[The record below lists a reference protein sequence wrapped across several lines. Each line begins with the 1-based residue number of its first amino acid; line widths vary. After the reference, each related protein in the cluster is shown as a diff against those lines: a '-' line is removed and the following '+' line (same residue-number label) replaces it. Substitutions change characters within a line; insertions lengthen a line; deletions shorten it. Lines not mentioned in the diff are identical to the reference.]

1 MTEEHTDS
9 VEVEGKRVR
18 SLTDKGDSLYLTT
31 LQGYTSK
38 CEKSWT
44 EVEDVLS
51 RADDVEVKIKPLRE
65 YEKDLLQSQNTYLQ
79 FCVELHDFL
88 QRTST
93 AESKAEFKRQL
104 AKCNGNKKIML
115 KVLNQV
121 KNLKQEVLETL
132 SVGSATSNTSGSS
145 SATRKRA
152 KAEVERAKLKIIAKQ
167 AEVMKQKA
175 QVKEEETKSKASA
188 ERKEAEL
195 NATLHVL
202 KQEENAAAA
211 EAEAQVFENFDFEN
225 DSISLPSKLDD
236 QVERNLTET
245 YVTEQAKYNEEL
257 YRTPSPRI
265 CAQPTPQDRN
275 QKLHKPYIH
284 RDFHGENL
292 FPATSLNP
300 DAVTFLPR
308 NDTYRVPDAH
318 PSQDTGVVTGLTQF
332 LLRKDLIFSRFTN
345 FNDKPEHFATWK
357 ASFKS
362 IVKELG
368 VGAFEE
374 MDLLVKYLGPVSSDF
389 ARSIRASNVDNP
401 AGGVRKIWDRLNDRF
416 GQPEMIES
424 ALKKKLDAFPRLSDK
439 DSHKLY
445 ELSDILSEIE
455 SSKENQ
461 KYSTLLSYFDSSTG
475 VIPIVRKLPFSLQG
489 KWTNRAAKYKKE
501 NMVSFPPFSFFVEFV
516 KDMSKIVNDPSFKY
530 DTGHNQSFRRN
541 RETPPQPK
549 ITVRKS
555 EIAEDKGD
563 RDVVDPEKTCPLHNS
578 VKHPLSKCKA
588 FKSSSLQDR
597 KCLLKQNAIC
607 FRCCKSTDH
616 IARNCKET
624 IVCRYCKSN
633 KHASPMHVDV
643 DSTPVKGVQPHGG
656 EDTEE
661 TLSTKCTLLCGEEF
675 TGRSCSKTLLVKV
688 FPSGQPEKAVK
699 VYAIIDEQSNR
710 TLVRSELLDQLGER
724 SEALPYT
731 LTSCTGSTT
740 VTGRRAK
747 GYTIQSLD
755 GSSTMDLPDMIE
767 CSEIPND
774 RSEIA
779 TPEVANLHTHLR
791 CIADRIPELDPN
803 AGIHLLIGRDLG
815 EAHQIEQQILGVNK
829 NAPFAQKLKLGWVV
843 VGEVCLGKLH
853 KPNYLNVKRTHV
865 MSDGRGTV
873 FDPCRSNIQ
882 LKELHMNDNFSSCGH
897 LGDNVFQ
904 RSKDDNKIGLSIE
917 DRKFLQ
923 LMDKEF
929 TKDSN
934 GHWIAPLPFRTP
946 KPNMPNNRDQAL
958 KRAQSL
964 HKSLQTDSNKQDH
977 LVEFMDKILRN
988 GVAEVAPPLVENTE
1002 CWYLPLFGVYHPKKP
1017 GNIRGVFDSSAVYKG
1032 VSLNNELMSGPD
1044 LVNSLLGILLR
1055 FRKNAF
1061 AVTADIEQMFY
1072 QFFVKPEHRDYLRF
1086 FWYEKNDP
1094 NRPLIEYRMRVHV
1107 FGNKPS
1113 PAIATYGLRKTVEN
1127 CEETYGSDV
1136 KDFVCRNFYVDD
1148 GLVSLSSAAE
1158 VTDLV
1163 KRSQHALRTEGSL
1176 RLHKIASNSS
1186 EVMEAFPPED
1196 LGKELKSLDF
1206 EKDYLPLQR
1215 SLGLV
1220 WNLNL
1225 DSFVFDIPDFD
1236 KPFTRRG
1243 LLSTVNSLYDPI
1255 GFLAPFTIM
1264 GKILLRETTP
1274 SGIDWD
1280 EPLSQAHQ
1288 DAWHQWQESLESL
1301 RELTVPRMYLDTS
1314 LSELKDIQL
1323 QIFCDAS
1330 EKAIA
1335 SAAYLSSGDM
1345 DADSHFAFVLGKG
1358 KLAPSGGHTIPR
1370 LELYGAVLAVE
1381 LWDLIS
1387 EHMDINPSSVKF
1399 YTDSKV
1405 VLGYIANDTRR
1416 FYTYVSNRVDRIR
1429 SRTSPQQWNYIPTHL
1444 NPADMATRYSV
1455 VDLDSRL
1462 KFWLHASLEVK
1473 QLCCKD
1479 VQGAINYPL
1488 VSPEEDKELRCQVLK
1503 TASISSPLTGLLE
1516 RYSSWRTLVTSISLL
1531 RHLARSFQSDSTC
1544 DGWHYCSTFK
1554 TPDNYRAAECF
1565 ILKEVQRQTY
1575 QSEIRCLE
1583 QNLPLPKGSS
1593 IIGLA
1598 PFLDEKGLMRLGG
1611 RLNKAAEMLN
1621 SSETNPIILPKGH
1634 VSKLLISH
1642 FHESVKH
1649 QGRHFTEGALRS
1661 NGYWIVGAKRAI
1673 SSLIHECV
1681 TCRRLRGQ
1689 RQQQQMADLPSDRLT
1704 PGPPFSSVG
1713 VDTFG
1718 PWEVVVRKTRGGA
1731 ANSKRW
1737 AILFT
1742 CLVTRAIHI
1751 EVVEELS
1758 TSAFINALRRF
1769 ISIRGPVNLIRS
1781 DRGTNFVG
1789 ATDQLKMDVV
1799 NVEDTAVRSFL
1810 YKSGTTWIFNAPHSS
1825 HMGGVWERMIGVT
1838 RKILD
1843 SMLLT
1848 EKKGLSH
1855 DVLTTL
1861 MAEVCAIVNARPI
1874 TTISHDPDD
1883 PVILSP
1889 AMLLTMKRGNS
1900 TIDSDNYCIK
1910 DMYRASW
1917 KHVQVLSDYFW
1928 TRWRDSYLQNL
1939 QTRRKWH
1946 EKLPNLKKGDI
1957 VLLRDKQSHRNYWPL
1972 GIVEDAIQ
1980 SDDGLVRKA
1989 VVRVS
1994 VDGKIVTYT
2003 RPVCELVLLVD

>member
-9 VEVEGKRVR
+9 VEVERKRVR

-115 KVLNQV
+115 K
-121 KNLKQEVLETL
+121 
-132 SVGSATSNTSGSS
+132 
-145 SATRKRA
+145 
-152 KAEVERAKLKIIAKQ
+152 Q

-245 YVTEQAKYNEEL
+245 
-257 YRTPSPRI
+257 
-265 CAQPTPQDRN
+265 
-275 QKLHKPYIH
+275 
-284 RDFHGENL
+284 
-292 FPATSLNP
+292 
-300 DAVTFLPR
+300 

-563 RDVVDPEKTCPLHNS
+563 RDAVDPEKTCPLHNS

-643 DSTPVKGVQPHGG
+643 DNNPVKGVQPHGG
-656 EDTEE
+656 EDTDE

-740 VTGRRAK
+740 VTGRRAE

-873 FDPCRSNIQ
+873 
-882 LKELHMNDNFSSCGH
+882 
-897 LGDNVFQ
+897 
-904 RSKDDNKIGLSIE
+904 
-917 DRKFLQ
+917 
-923 LMDKEF
+923 
-929 TKDSN
+929 
-934 GHWIAPLPFRTP
+934 
-946 KPNMPNNRDQAL
+946 
-958 KRAQSL
+958 
-964 HKSLQTDSNKQDH
+964 
-977 LVEFMDKILRN
+977 
-988 GVAEVAPPLVENTE
+988 
-1002 CWYLPLFGVYHPKKP
+1002 
-1017 GNIRGVFDSSAVYKG
+1017 
-1032 VSLNNELMSGPD
+1032 
-1044 LVNSLLGILLR
+1044 
-1055 FRKNAF
+1055 
-1061 AVTADIEQMFY
+1061 
-1072 QFFVKPEHRDYLRF
+1072 
-1086 FWYEKNDP
+1086 
-1094 NRPLIEYRMRVHV
+1094 
-1107 FGNKPS
+1107 
-1113 PAIATYGLRKTVEN
+1113 
-1127 CEETYGSDV
+1127 
-1136 KDFVCRNFYVDD
+1136 
-1148 GLVSLSSAAE
+1148 
-1158 VTDLV
+1158 
-1163 KRSQHALRTEGSL
+1163 
-1176 RLHKIASNSS
+1176 
-1186 EVMEAFPPED
+1186 
-1196 LGKELKSLDF
+1196 
-1206 EKDYLPLQR
+1206 
-1215 SLGLV
+1215 
-1220 WNLNL
+1220 
-1225 DSFVFDIPDFD
+1225 
-1236 KPFTRRG
+1236 
-1243 LLSTVNSLYDPI
+1243 
-1255 GFLAPFTIM
+1255 
-1264 GKILLRETTP
+1264 
-1274 SGIDWD
+1274 
-1280 EPLSQAHQ
+1280 
-1288 DAWHQWQESLESL
+1288 
-1301 RELTVPRMYLDTS
+1301 
-1314 LSELKDIQL
+1314 
-1323 QIFCDAS
+1323 
-1330 EKAIA
+1330 
-1335 SAAYLSSGDM
+1335 
-1345 DADSHFAFVLGKG
+1345 
-1358 KLAPSGGHTIPR
+1358 
-1370 LELYGAVLAVE
+1370 
-1381 LWDLIS
+1381 
-1387 EHMDINPSSVKF
+1387 
-1399 YTDSKV
+1399 
-1405 VLGYIANDTRR
+1405 
-1416 FYTYVSNRVDRIR
+1416 
-1429 SRTSPQQWNYIPTHL
+1429 
-1444 NPADMATRYSV
+1444 
-1455 VDLDSRL
+1455 
-1462 KFWLHASLEVK
+1462 
-1473 QLCCKD
+1473 
-1479 VQGAINYPL
+1479 
-1488 VSPEEDKELRCQVLK
+1488 
-1503 TASISSPLTGLLE
+1503 
-1516 RYSSWRTLVTSISLL
+1516 
-1531 RHLARSFQSDSTC
+1531 
-1544 DGWHYCSTFK
+1544 
-1554 TPDNYRAAECF
+1554 
-1565 ILKEVQRQTY
+1565 
-1575 QSEIRCLE
+1575 
-1583 QNLPLPKGSS
+1583 
-1593 IIGLA
+1593 
-1598 PFLDEKGLMRLGG
+1598 
-1611 RLNKAAEMLN
+1611 
-1621 SSETNPIILPKGH
+1621 
-1634 VSKLLISH
+1634 
-1642 FHESVKH
+1642 
-1649 QGRHFTEGALRS
+1649 LRS
-1661 NGYWIVGAKRAI
+1661 
-1673 SSLIHECV
+1673 
-1681 TCRRLRGQ
+1681 
-1689 RQQQQMADLPSDRLT
+1689 
-1704 PGPPFSSVG
+1704 
-1713 VDTFG
+1713 
-1718 PWEVVVRKTRGGA
+1718 
-1731 ANSKRW
+1731 
-1737 AILFT
+1737 
-1742 CLVTRAIHI
+1742 
-1751 EVVEELS
+1751 
-1758 TSAFINALRRF
+1758 
-1769 ISIRGPVNLIRS
+1769 
-1781 DRGTNFVG
+1781 
-1789 ATDQLKMDVV
+1789 
-1799 NVEDTAVRSFL
+1799 
-1810 YKSGTTWIFNAPHSS
+1810 
-1825 HMGGVWERMIGVT
+1825 
-1838 RKILD
+1838 
-1843 SMLLT
+1843 
-1848 EKKGLSH
+1848 
-1855 DVLTTL
+1855 
-1861 MAEVCAIVNARPI
+1861 
-1874 TTISHDPDD
+1874 
-1883 PVILSP
+1883 
-1889 AMLLTMKRGNS
+1889 
-1900 TIDSDNYCIK
+1900 
-1910 DMYRASW
+1910 
-1917 KHVQVLSDYFW
+1917 
-1928 TRWRDSYLQNL
+1928 
-1939 QTRRKWH
+1939 
-1946 EKLPNLKKGDI
+1946 
-1957 VLLRDKQSHRNYWPL
+1957 
-1972 GIVEDAIQ
+1972 
-1980 SDDGLVRKA
+1980 
-1989 VVRVS
+1989 VS
-1994 VDGKIVTYT
+1994 
-2003 RPVCELVLLVD
+2003 E

>member
-152 KAEVERAKLKIIAKQ
+152 KAEIERAKLKIIAKQ

-202 KQEENAAAA
+202 KQEENAAGA

-245 YVTEQAKYNEEL
+245 YVTEQAKCNEEL

-275 QKLHKPYIH
+275 QKLHKPHMH

-563 RDVVDPEKTCPLHNS
+563 RDAVDPEKTCPLHNS

-643 DSTPVKGVQPHGG
+643 DSTPVKEVQPHGG

-964 HKSLQTDSNKQDH
+964 HKSLQTDS
-977 LVEFMDKILRN
+977 
-988 GVAEVAPPLVENTE
+988 T
-1002 CWYLPLFGVYHPKKP
+1002 
-1017 GNIRGVFDSSAVYKG
+1017 
-1032 VSLNNELMSGPD
+1032 
-1044 LVNSLLGILLR
+1044 
-1055 FRKNAF
+1055 
-1061 AVTADIEQMFY
+1061 
-1072 QFFVKPEHRDYLRF
+1072 
-1086 FWYEKNDP
+1086 
-1094 NRPLIEYRMRVHV
+1094 
-1107 FGNKPS
+1107 
-1113 PAIATYGLRKTVEN
+1113 
-1127 CEETYGSDV
+1127 GS
-1136 KDFVCRNFYVDD
+1136 F
-1148 GLVSLSSAAE
+1148 
-1158 VTDLV
+1158 
-1163 KRSQHALRTEGSL
+1163 
-1176 RLHKIASNSS
+1176 
-1186 EVMEAFPPED
+1186 
-1196 LGKELKSLDF
+1196 
-1206 EKDYLPLQR
+1206 
-1215 SLGLV
+1215 
-1220 WNLNL
+1220 
-1225 DSFVFDIPDFD
+1225 
-1236 KPFTRRG
+1236 
-1243 LLSTVNSLYDPI
+1243 
-1255 GFLAPFTIM
+1255 
-1264 GKILLRETTP
+1264 
-1274 SGIDWD
+1274 SGI
-1280 EPLSQAHQ
+1280 H
-1288 DAWHQWQESLESL
+1288 
-1301 RELTVPRMYLDTS
+1301 
-1314 LSELKDIQL
+1314 
-1323 QIFCDAS
+1323 
-1330 EKAIA
+1330 
-1335 SAAYLSSGDM
+1335 G
-1345 DADSHFAFVLGKG
+1345 
-1358 KLAPSGGHTIPR
+1358 
-1370 LELYGAVLAVE
+1370 
-1381 LWDLIS
+1381 
-1387 EHMDINPSSVKF
+1387 
-1399 YTDSKV
+1399 
-1405 VLGYIANDTRR
+1405 
-1416 FYTYVSNRVDRIR
+1416 
-1429 SRTSPQQWNYIPTHL
+1429 
-1444 NPADMATRYSV
+1444 
-1455 VDLDSRL
+1455 
-1462 KFWLHASLEVK
+1462 
-1473 QLCCKD
+1473 
-1479 VQGAINYPL
+1479 
-1488 VSPEEDKELRCQVLK
+1488 
-1503 TASISSPLTGLLE
+1503 
-1516 RYSSWRTLVTSISLL
+1516 
-1531 RHLARSFQSDSTC
+1531 
-1544 DGWHYCSTFK
+1544 
-1554 TPDNYRAAECF
+1554 
-1565 ILKEVQRQTY
+1565 
-1575 QSEIRCLE
+1575 
-1583 QNLPLPKGSS
+1583 
-1593 IIGLA
+1593 
-1598 PFLDEKGLMRLGG
+1598 
-1611 RLNKAAEMLN
+1611 
-1621 SSETNPIILPKGH
+1621 
-1634 VSKLLISH
+1634 
-1642 FHESVKH
+1642 
-1649 QGRHFTEGALRS
+1649 
-1661 NGYWIVGAKRAI
+1661 
-1673 SSLIHECV
+1673 
-1681 TCRRLRGQ
+1681 
-1689 RQQQQMADLPSDRLT
+1689 
-1704 PGPPFSSVG
+1704 
-1713 VDTFG
+1713 
-1718 PWEVVVRKTRGGA
+1718 
-1731 ANSKRW
+1731 
-1737 AILFT
+1737 
-1742 CLVTRAIHI
+1742 
-1751 EVVEELS
+1751 
-1758 TSAFINALRRF
+1758 
-1769 ISIRGPVNLIRS
+1769 
-1781 DRGTNFVG
+1781 
-1789 ATDQLKMDVV
+1789 
-1799 NVEDTAVRSFL
+1799 
-1810 YKSGTTWIFNAPHSS
+1810 
-1825 HMGGVWERMIGVT
+1825 
-1838 RKILD
+1838 
-1843 SMLLT
+1843 
-1848 EKKGLSH
+1848 
-1855 DVLTTL
+1855 
-1861 MAEVCAIVNARPI
+1861 
-1874 TTISHDPDD
+1874 
-1883 PVILSP
+1883 
-1889 AMLLTMKRGNS
+1889 
-1900 TIDSDNYCIK
+1900 
-1910 DMYRASW
+1910 
-1917 KHVQVLSDYFW
+1917 
-1928 TRWRDSYLQNL
+1928 
-1939 QTRRKWH
+1939 
-1946 EKLPNLKKGDI
+1946 
-1957 VLLRDKQSHRNYWPL
+1957 
-1972 GIVEDAIQ
+1972 
-1980 SDDGLVRKA
+1980 
-1989 VVRVS
+1989 
-1994 VDGKIVTYT
+1994 
-2003 RPVCELVLLVD
+2003 